1 MTSPPSQAIR
11 EAIRD
16 LAPIGTALVDAAA
29 RLAYMRELMPPRG
42 DLSEEF
48 RELVVTLA
56 WLERVYRDAD
66 EKLVQAYALTEHHE
80 RVPNPL
86 PLNGHP

>member
-1 MTSPPSQAIR
+1 MTSPPSHALR
-11 EAIRD
+11 ETIRD
-16 LAPIGTALVDAAA
+16 LAPIGTALIDAAA
-29 RLAYMRELMPPRG
+29 RLSYMRDLMPPRG
-42 DLSEEF
+42 ELAEEF

-66 EKLVQAYALTEHHE
+66 EKLVQAYALLEHHE

-86 PLNGHP
+86 PINGHS